1 MQIQVRPRGSLDQL
15 SQLEVERLR
24 QNAASDLYQLYRN
37 CSLAVLAAG
46 IQSDDSEALLQ
57 RYADFE
63 IRVLRRERG
72 VMLELTNPP
81 QEALVDGKLMR
92 SIQEHLFSV
101 LRDILY
107 INDRFESLVHINLTN
122 AKHITNVVF
131 EILRNAKALTTGGK
145 TNMVVCWGGHS
156 ITEPEYLYT
165 REVGFQLGLRDLNI
179 CTGCGPGAMEGPMKG
194 AAIAHAKQRN
204 KDGRFLGLTE
214 PSIIA
219 AEPPNQI
226 VNELVILPDIEK
238 RLEGFVRLAH
248 GIVIFPGGVGTA
260 EELLYLLGILLH
272 RENAAEPM
280 PVVLTGP
287 KESRGYFDEINEFI
301 GATLGPRAQSR
312 YHIIIDD
319 AVAVARC
326 LKQHTTNVKAFRLQ
340 TDDSFAYNWRLQIE
354 PEFQLPFVPNH
365 QTMAN
370 LALHADQEPAQLA
383 SSLRKAFS
391 GIVAGNVKA
400 SGIRAVQTQGPF
412 KLTGDPNLMRR
423 MDNLLKAFI
432 DQGRMKLPGTT
443 YHPCYEIQTG

>member
-24 QNAASDLYQLYRN
+24 ESAASELYQLFRS
-37 CSLAVLAAG
+37 CALAVLASG
-46 IQSDDSEALLQ
+46 IKTDDSETLFKRHL
-57 RYADFE
+57 DFH
-63 IRVLRRERG
+63 IRVLRQERG
-72 VMLELTNPP
+72 VILELTNPP
-81 QEALVDGKLMR
+81 QDALVDGKLMR
-92 SIQEHLFSV
+92 SIQEHLFAV

-107 INDRFESLVHINLTN
+107 INDRFENLRHINLTN
-122 AKHITNVVF
+122 ATHITNVVF
-131 EILRNAKALTTGGK
+131 EILRNAKAIPTGGK

-156 ITEPEYLYT
+156 INDVEFQYT
-165 REVGFQLGLRDLNI
+165 REVGFQMGLRELNI

-194 AAIAHAKQRN
+194 AAIAHAKQRV
-204 KDGRFLGLTE
+204 KEGRFLGLTE

-272 RENAAEPM
+272 PDNAAEPL

-287 KESRGYFDEINEFI
+287 TESRAYFDEINDFI
-301 GATLGPRAQSR
+301 GATLGPKAQAR

-319 AVAVARC
+319 PIAVARC
-326 LKQHTTNVKAFRLQ
+326 LKQQIPNVKAYRQQ
-340 TDDSFAYNWRLQIE
+340 TGDAFAYNWRMKIE
-354 PEFQLPFVPNH
+354 PEFQLPFLPSH
-365 QTMAN
+365 QAMAN
-370 LALHADQEPAQLA
+370 LALQPQAHTAQLA
-383 SSLRKAFS
+383 GNLRKAFS

-400 SGIRAVQTQGPF
+400 DGVRAIAKYGPF
-412 KLTGDPNLMRR
+412 KLTGDPQLMKR
-423 MDNLLKAFI
+423 MDALLSAFVN
-432 DQGRMKLPGTT
+432 QGRMKLPGST
-443 YHPCYEIQTG
+443 YHPCYEIDHG